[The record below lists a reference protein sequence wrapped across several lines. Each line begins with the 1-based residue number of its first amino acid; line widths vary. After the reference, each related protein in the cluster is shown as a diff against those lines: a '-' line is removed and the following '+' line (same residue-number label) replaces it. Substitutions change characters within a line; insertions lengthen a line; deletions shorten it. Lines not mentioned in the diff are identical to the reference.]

1 MSNPNDNEK
10 KVENKNGNAPPIIQ
24 DDQKSED
31 SKEENV
37 DDQLKKNLMFE
48 QKNISPI
55 KLYCHLSE
63 TTEIVLMIFGVIG
76 SLGSGIAGP
85 LMTLLF
91 GDMINDFAGTSG
103 GGIDPSMPIYW
114 NEMMK
119 SFKKTVAKMVKK
131 LIIIGVSMFVA
142 NFLMT
147 FMWAYSALRQM
158 HHLKEKYFAIIL
170 KQEQGWFDQ
179 NNAFEFAT
187 KVQAQLEQI
196 ELGIGD
202 KFGVVLLMIA
212 QIVAGLVIAFSTS
225 WKLTLVML
233 CVTPFLC
240 ACIMYLVTALK
251 RTIILAR
258 KTYEKAG
265 GVAEEMLYNIK
276 TVASFTNFEFE
287 TERFGKYI
295 DKVHKY
301 DKEKAYKLG
310 ISIAGII
317 FFIILT
323 FVIALIYGRVL
334 IYDGETN
341 SNTGEPFS
349 AGDVLKVIFS
359 TLMAMM
365 SIGSIAPNLKIIQE
379 AAVASSD
386 YFTLVERKPQIDE
399 THSTYKPPR
408 ENIQG
413 RIEFKDITFIYPSDP
428 NKRKILEGLNLV
440 IEPGKKVALVGES
453 GCGKSTT
460 VNLIERLYEAHSG
473 QVLIDGVDIKEYDLH
488 YLRSMI
494 GYVQQEPVLFNKPI
508 KDNLIFGRE
517 EDIKLIGD
525 PTKLMKEACAE
536 AYAKEF
542 IKKKCR

>member
-1 MSNPNDNEK
+1 MF
-10 KVENKNGNAPPIIQ
+10 G
-24 DDQKSED
+24 QKD
-31 SKEENV
+31 
-37 DDQLKKNLMFE
+37 
-48 QKNISPI
+48 ISPI
-55 KLYCHLSE
+55 KLYCHLSG

-76 SLGSGIAGP
+76 SLGAGVAGP

-103 GGIDPSMPIYW
+103 TTIDQTIATNW
-114 NEMMK
+114 NMIMAQ
-119 SFKKTVAKMVKK
+119 FKDTVAKMVKK
-131 LIIIGVSMFVA
+131 LIIIGFSMLVA

-147 FMWAYSALRQM
+147 FMWSYSALRQM

-202 KFGVVLLMIA
+202 KFGVVLLMVA

-233 CVTPFLC
+233 CVTPFIC

-251 RTIILAR
+251 RTIVLAR

-287 TERFGKYI
+287 IERFGKFI
-295 DKVHKY
+295 DKVHEY

-317 FFIILT
+317 FFIVVT

-334 IYDGETN
+334 IYNYETN

-349 AGDVLKVIFS
+349 SGDVLKVIFS

-365 SIGSIAPNLKIIQE
+365 SIGSIAPN
-379 AAVASSD
+379 
-386 YFTLVERKPQIDE
+386 
-399 THSTYKPPR
+399 
-408 ENIQG
+408 
-413 RIEFKDITFIYPSDP
+413 
-428 NKRKILEGLNLV
+428 
-440 IEPGKKVALVGES
+440 
-453 GCGKSTT
+453 
-460 VNLIERLYEAHSG
+460 
-473 QVLIDGVDIKEYDLH
+473 
-488 YLRSMI
+488 
-494 GYVQQEPVLFNKPI
+494 
-508 KDNLIFGRE
+508 
-517 EDIKLIGD
+517 
-525 PTKLMKEACAE
+525 
-536 AYAKEF
+536 
-542 IKKKCR
+542 